1 MAHNTITCNGKTYT
15 DKDIESATGYRKSPI
30 IGDELPYDTFKA
42 EIWDYGSN
50 LTALP
55 YGSPVT
61 WTRNGKIVLA
71 QFLASVQRTGKYK
84 YLLSCVSGIGLLA
97 QIKHYGGL
105 YENVPFSTILAD
117 IVGGTFPYT
126 VDSSIAS
133 IAVYGW
139 LPVDNRR
146 GNLRR
151 LLTATGAVV
160 RANADG
166 SVRFASPNT
175 ASPSQIKDQDI
186 YMGGTVDYPTR
197 YQAVKITEHAYSITQ
212 NDILTTLLDGE
223 AAGGSIVTPKGKN
236 VTGALITF
244 SDPMHDLSVEGSEIL
259 ESGVNYAVLSPS
271 GSCMLTGYKYSHT
284 THIVTAGSLENSEKA
299 TKRLDDCTLIGIF
312 NSSIV
317 AKRWLDFYSSQKI
330 VKISTVWNGEQPS
343 DAVTF
348 LDPYDN
354 QDIGL
359 IESQDVR
366 LSAKVAADIEVQ
378 VGTIPP
384 VFEYRNS
391 RKIYT
396 SNGSFTVPEGVT
408 HIRAVL
414 IGGAYGGATGNP
426 GETGGVGEKFT
437 YTNSVSGKRT
447 YWRTLGRGG
456 KGGSGGN
463 GGQAGKVLVVDI
475 DTTPGQVITFNI
487 GTGGA
492 ANSAGTATTFG
503 AHSSADGSVLPDG
516 YVDPVTG
523 DVYATAGD
531 VGLPGGD
538 GNGWAGGD
546 LNRTNALNIA
556 QGAPVGGYGP
566 GENSLETA
574 SEPGYYVY
582 YYIMSGGGA
591 RNQNGSI
598 NGGSIS
604 KKLSE
609 CKGGKGADATYIPD
623 KPSVPGKGGTGGSGG
638 GGGGG
643 AAAQEMLSS
652 TDATAQG
659 GDGGLG
665 SIGGIGADGALIL
678 YYAEPVSVSE

>member
-42 EIWDYGSN
+42 EIWDYSSN

-71 QFLASVQRTGKYK
+71 QFLSSVQRTGKYK

-97 QIKHYGGL
+97 QIKHYGGM
-105 YENVPFSTILAD
+105 YENVLFSDILAD
-117 IVGGTFPYT
+117 IVGDVFPYT
-126 VDSSIAS
+126 VDNRIAS

-160 RANADG
+160 RTNDDG

-223 AAGGSIVTPKGKN
+223 AAGGSIVTPKGEN

-366 LSAKVAADIEVQ
+366 LSAKAAADIEVQ

-396 SNGSFTVPEGVT
+396 SNGSITVPAGVT

-414 IGGAYGGATGNP
+414 IG
-426 GETGGVGEKFT
+426 
-437 YTNSVSGKRT
+437 
-447 YWRTLGRGG
+447 
-456 KGGSGGN
+456 
-463 GGQAGKVLVVDI
+463 
-475 DTTPGQVITFNI
+475 
-487 GTGGA
+487 
-492 ANSAGTATTFG
+492 
-503 AHSSADGSVLPDG
+503 
-516 YVDPVTG
+516 
-523 DVYATAGD
+523 
-531 VGLPGGD
+531 
-538 GNGWAGGD
+538 
-546 LNRTNALNIA
+546 
-556 QGAPVGGYGP
+556 
-566 GENSLETA
+566 
-574 SEPGYYVY
+574 
-582 YYIMSGGGA
+582 
-591 RNQNGSI
+591 
-598 NGGSIS
+598 
-604 KKLSE
+604 
-609 CKGGKGADATYIPD
+609 
-623 KPSVPGKGGTGGSGG
+623 
-638 GGGGG
+638 
-643 AAAQEMLSS
+643 
-652 TDATAQG
+652 
-659 GDGGLG
+659 
-665 SIGGIGADGALIL
+665 
-678 YYAEPVSVSE
+678 